1 MAARMGGA
9 AVPGTRC
16 QIDIGADGTYSW
28 RLTATNGRVIAV
40 AARTY
45 RNYGECRAAFERLCA
60 DIGKLPGAVHH
71 TAEGSGW
78 VWRLRDGTGGAVAVS
93 SRAYERHSTCQ
104 AAYERFRALLA
115 ELGSGGVIPWD
126 DAE

>member
-1 MAARMGGA
+1 M
-9 AVPGTRC
+9 
-16 QIDIGADGTYSW
+16 
-28 RLTATNGRVIAV
+28 IAV

-60 DIGKLPGAVHH
+60 DIAELPGAVHH

-78 VWRLRDGTGGAVAVS
+78 VWRLRDNAGGAVAVS

-115 ELGSGGVIPWD
+115 GLGSGGVIPFD
-126 DAE
+126 EAE